1 MTSPQEGPLDE
12 AGIALAP
19 ASNGAYR
26 LWDRE
31 RVLFVGMTSG
41 MRTLRS
47 ELRRHWRGD
56 FGHTQRASH
65 FECLAAATA
74 GEAHEHYLAL
84 YLSSGLR
91 AEPGTGVARTRANG
105 AAPSSGPAAAAGG
118 SFAGRTG
125 GTPGPGGGKPGT
137 T

>member
-1 MTSPQEGPLDE
+1 MPCHLRVMTSPQEGPLDE

-19 ASNGAYR
+19 VSHGAYR

-31 RVLFVGMTSG
+31 RVVFVGVTSG
-41 MRTLRS
+41 ARTLRT
-47 ELRRHWRGD
+47 ELMRHWRGD

-74 GEAHEHYLAL
+74 GEAHEHYLSL

-91 AEPGTGVARTRANG
+91 AEPGTGVARREG
-105 AAPSSGPAAAAGG
+105 
-118 SFAGRTG
+118 
-125 GTPGPGGGKPGT
+125 
-137 T
+137 

>member
-1 MTSPQEGPLDE
+1 MSSLQEGSLDE

-19 ASNGAYR
+19 VSHGAYR

-41 MRTLRS
+41 TRTLRS
-47 ELRRHWRGD
+47 ELMRHWRGD

-65 FECLAAATA
+65 FDWLAAATT
-74 GEAHEHYLAL
+74 GEAHEHYLSL

-91 AEPGTGVARTRANG
+91 AEPGTSVARREG
-105 AAPSSGPAAAAGG
+105 
-118 SFAGRTG
+118 
-125 GTPGPGGGKPGT
+125 
-137 T
+137 